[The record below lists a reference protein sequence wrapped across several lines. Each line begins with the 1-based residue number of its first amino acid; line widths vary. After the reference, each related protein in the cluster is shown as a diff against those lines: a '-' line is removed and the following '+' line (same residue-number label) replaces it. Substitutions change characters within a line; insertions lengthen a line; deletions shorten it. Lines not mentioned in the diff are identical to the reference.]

1 MKRYVAFCF
10 LLAVAVFC
18 AAQANPPAA
27 PEGQQRPGHRGFH
40 MREGQGVGGTISEMK
55 SDGFTVK
62 TMEGKTVTVK
72 VTGETRFRKDR
83 QPAKLSDFK
92 PGDTV
97 IVGGEP
103 AGENTWTARF
113 VASRGQMDPQALR
126 EGMGKQFIAGEV
138 KAIDGTKLTIA
149 RPDGVTQTI
158 EVDENTSFRKGR
170 EESITLPDIK
180 VGDHV
185 FGRGQVNAEG
195 TFVPQVLNV
204 GGMRMMMRGGERPQG
219 PPQ

>member
-1 MKRYVAFCF
+1 MKRYFAFCF
-10 LLAVAVFC
+10 LLAAAVFC
-18 AAQANPPAA
+18 AAQANPPAT
-27 PEGQQRPGHRGFH
+27 PEGQRPERRGFH

-62 TMEGKTVTVK
+62 TMEGNTVTVK

-113 VASRGQMDPQALR
+113 VASRGQMDLQALR

-170 EESITLPDIK
+170 ESITLPDIK

-185 FGRGQVNAEG
+185 FGRGQLNAAG

-204 GGMRMMMRGGERPQG
+204 GGIRMMRGGERPRPQG